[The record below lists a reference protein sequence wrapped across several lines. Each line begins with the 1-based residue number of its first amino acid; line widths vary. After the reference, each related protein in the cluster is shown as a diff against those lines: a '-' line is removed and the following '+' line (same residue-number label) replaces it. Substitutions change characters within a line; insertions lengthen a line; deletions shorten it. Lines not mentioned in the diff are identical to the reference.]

1 MQALYTQRDNVKAL
15 GWLHGFCACESVCV
29 CVCVSVYAPAEIYC
43 NVSAEAAGGLKAL
56 SLIDR
61 PK

>member
-15 GWLHGFCACESVCV
+15 GWLHGFCES
-29 CVCVSVYAPAEIYC
+29 VCVSVYAPAEIYC